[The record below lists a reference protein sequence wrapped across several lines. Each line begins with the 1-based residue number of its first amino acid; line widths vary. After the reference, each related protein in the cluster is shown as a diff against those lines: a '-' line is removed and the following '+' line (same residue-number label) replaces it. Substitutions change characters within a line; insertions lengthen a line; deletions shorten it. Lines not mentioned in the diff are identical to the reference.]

1 MTTLH
6 SPRPTWRTSRYSGN
20 QGGTCVQV
28 AAVWRTSSHSANQGG
43 ECVQVAVIRP
53 GGRSR

>member
-6 SPRPTWRTSRYSGN
+6 SPRPSWRTSSYSGNQGGECVQVAAVWRTSSRSGN

-28 AAVWRTSSHSANQGG
+28 AV
-43 ECVQVAVIRP
+43 V
-53 GGRSR
+53 RS